1 MNKSEA
7 LKNLTSYGDEDEYLD
22 EENNKEK
29 NDEKN
34 NDYVDDDIDGKPMD
48 EDYESGEKILT
59 QITYKFNE
67 NLEEKR
73 KILREIEVRN
83 LK

>member
-1 MNKSEA
+1 
-7 LKNLTSYGDEDEYLD
+7 
-22 EENNKEK
+22 
-29 NDEKN
+29 
-34 NDYVDDDIDGKPMD
+34 MD
-48 EDYESGEKILT
+48 EDYESGEKILP

-83 LK
+83 LKW